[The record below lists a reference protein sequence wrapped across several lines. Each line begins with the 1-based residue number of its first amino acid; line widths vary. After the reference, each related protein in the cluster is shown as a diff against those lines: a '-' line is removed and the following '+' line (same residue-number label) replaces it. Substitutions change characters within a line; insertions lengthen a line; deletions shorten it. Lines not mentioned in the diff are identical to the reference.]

1 MSGVNVR
8 VLIMLVGLALVS
20 GSVLFTVNEREKV
33 LVFQFGEIVTSNV
46 EPGLH
51 WKYPLIN
58 NVRKFDARIQTM
70 DTDPEEYL
78 TEQKKNLVVD
88 SFVKW
93 RVEDVAK
100 YYVTVSGDKAAAER
114 RLAQRVNNSLR
125 EQFGQRSVQEVVS
138 GDRSQIM
145 DIVQQTTDEQA
156 REIGVEVV
164 DVRLKRV
171 DLVDEVSEQVYRRME
186 AERSRVAKE
195 LRAMGA
201 EEAEKIRANADRQR
215 RVIIAN
221 ARREA
226 QILRGQGDAK
236 ATRIYADAFGRNED
250 FYGLYR
256 SLNAY
261 EDAFNSEDDLLV
273 LEPDSQFFKYFNDA
287 TPASGVERSGK
298 RLDAPPVEPT
308 S

>member
-1 MSGVNVR
+1 MSGANVL
-8 VLIMLVGLALVS
+8 VLVVLVAAGLVG
-20 GSVLFTVNEREKV
+20 GSALFTVDEREKA
-33 LVFQFGEIVTSNV
+33 LVFQFGEIIRSDVA
-46 EPGLH
+46 PGLH
-51 WKYPLIN
+51 WKYPFVN
-58 NVRKFDARIQTM
+58 SVRKFDARIQTM
-70 DTDPEEYL
+70 DTTPEEYL

-93 RVEDVAK
+93 RVNNATK
-100 YYVTVSGDKAAAER
+100 YYVTVSGDKAAAQR
-114 RLAQRVNNSLR
+114 RLAQRVNNNLR
-125 EQFGQRSVQEVVS
+125 EEFGKRSVQEVIS

-145 DIVQQTTDEQA
+145 DVVQESTNEQA
-156 REIGVEVV
+156 SEIGVEVV

-171 DLVDEVSEQVYRRME
+171 DLVAEVSEQVYRRME
-186 AERSRVAKE
+186 SERSRVAKE

-201 EEAEKIRANADRQR
+201 EEAEKIRADADRQR
-215 RVIIAN
+215 RVTIAN
-221 ARREA
+221 AQREG
-226 QILRGQGDAK
+226 QMIRGQGDAE

-261 EDAFNSEDDLLV
+261 ENTFDSKDDLLV

-287 TPASGVERSGK
+287 TPEPGVERTDK
-298 RLDAPPVEPT
+298 RREAATVEPT